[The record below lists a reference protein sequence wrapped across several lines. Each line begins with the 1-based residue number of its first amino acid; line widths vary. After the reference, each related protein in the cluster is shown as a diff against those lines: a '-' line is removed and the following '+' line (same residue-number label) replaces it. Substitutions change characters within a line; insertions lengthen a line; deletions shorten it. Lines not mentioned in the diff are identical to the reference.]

1 MGDHAAEIQ
10 ERSIDTA
17 ELRTRYLTAGSGSAL
32 ILLHGAG
39 ENATDWQWVLPE
51 LAPTHCVYA
60 LDLIGA
66 SEARTDGTRSPKSY
80 ASLVATFLAALGIE
94 RAAVVGHSLGGLIAL
109 HFALSAPS
117 QVTALGLVDSAGLG
131 RAIHPAMIGM
141 IVPGAGD
148 FGTAWSMT
156 PIGALQ
162 RIGFRAPLLFAHP
175 ERAPAEWYAE
185 QYRLAQLPNFLP
197 EVVAVL
203 RTQIDL
209 GGQRVVLLDELPRLR
224 MPTLVVWGERDLI
237 FPLAQAQSAI
247 GHLRNGQLA
256 VIPDCGHLPH
266 VEEPAR
272 CAAAIARFLVQHP
285 VPGE

>member
-1 MGDHAAEIQ
+1 MRDHAAEIQ

-39 ENATDWQWVLPE
+39 ENASDWQWVLPE
-51 LAPTHCVYA
+51 LARTHRVYA

-66 SEARTDGTRSPKSY
+66 SEARTDGISSPELY
-80 ASLVATFLAALGIE
+80 ARLLATFLAALGIE
-94 RAAVVGHSLGGLIAL
+94 RAAVVGNSLGGLIAL
-109 HFALSAPS
+109 HFALSVPS
-117 QVTALGLVDSAGLG
+117 QVTALGLVNSAGLG
-131 RAIHPAMIGM
+131 RAIHPAILGM

-148 FGTAWSMT
+148 VGTAWSMT
-156 PIGALQ
+156 PIGALH

-175 ERAPAEWYAE
+175 GRAPAEWYAE

-197 EVVAVL
+197 EVMAVL
-203 RTQIDL
+203 RAQIDL
-209 GGQRVVLLDELPRLR
+209 RGQRVVLLDELPRLR

-237 FPLAQAQSAI
+237 FPLAQAQSAMH
-247 GHLRNGQLA
+247 HLRDGQLV

-266 VEEPAR
+266 VEAPAR
-272 CAAAIARFLVQHP
+272 CAAAITRLLVQHP
-285 VPGE
+285 MPGE